1 MGEKRIALFTKSYT
15 STMCDVLFYGRW
27 GVGNKETKKDFNHIV
42 NSGFISSDQHTHS
55 KKKKKTV

>member
-1 MGEKRIALFTKSYT
+1 
-15 STMCDVLFYGRW
+15 MCDVLFYGRW

-55 KKKKKTV
+55 KKKKENCLRN